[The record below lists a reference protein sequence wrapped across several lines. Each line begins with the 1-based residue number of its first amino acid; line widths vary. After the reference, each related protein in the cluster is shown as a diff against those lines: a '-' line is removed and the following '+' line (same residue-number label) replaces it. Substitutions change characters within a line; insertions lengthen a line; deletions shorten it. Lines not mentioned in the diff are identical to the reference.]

1 MAKCQHGG
9 DQGQAL
15 APGSFYGEVQAKQ
28 ERCGA
33 IFTDVRH
40 QSARKLPAHSHELPF
55 FGVVI
60 DGQYGERYGRQE
72 FQFQPFTIMFRPAG
86 IPHQDEIGPRGVKF
100 FEIELRP
107 EWRKR
112 LNETEDEDDCR
123 RSLDRAYEDRSGGPA
138 LWLGMKLYRELHFAA
153 TDELIVESLLAEL
166 LASVARFPES
176 RAQDRPAWLRRVLD
190 KIGDEYSDRL
200 TLEELSREAGVHPV
214 HLSRVFRRWNGQGI
228 GEYVHRLRIRSAC
241 EQMLRLEM
249 PIADI
254 GLAAGFADQSHFT
267 RSFRRITGISPAR
280 FQRMVMEHRQVI
292 PSLG

>member
-1 MAKCQHGG
+1 MAKCRHGA
-9 DQGQAL
+9 DQAQAL

-40 QSARKLPAHSHELPF
+40 QSARKLPSHSHELPF
-55 FGVVI
+55 FGVVL

-86 IPHQDEIGPRGVKF
+86 IPHQDEIGPQGVKF

-107 EWRKR
+107 DWRAR
-112 LNETEDEDDCR
+112 LNDAEPECR

-138 LWLGMKLYRELHFAA
+138 LWLGMKLYRELHSEV

-166 LASVARFPES
+166 LASIAHLPEA

-190 KIGDEYSDRL
+190 RICAEYSDRL
-200 TLEELSREAGVHPV
+200 TLEELSQEAGVHPV
-214 HLSRVFRRWNGQGI
+214 HLSRVFRKWNGQGI

-241 EQMLRLEM
+241 EQMLKLEM
-249 PIADI
+249 SIAEI

-267 RSFRRITGISPAR
+267 RSFRRITGVSPAR
-280 FQRMVMEHRQVI
+280 FQDMVAERRQI
-292 PSLG
+292 MPTLA